1 MTKKNVV
8 GGLALVSLGA
18 AAAVATSHVQL
29 HWGPTAQAAPVV
41 AAEVKP
47 ALPPPSKEQISDARM
62 LSRTFAQVAS
72 QLSPSVV
79 RISITKGGGKAHD
92 ARQRAATRSRA
103 RRSSASSATKAMAAT
118 RAADRSR
125 RASARAWS
133 STRRATS

>member
-1 MTKKNVV
+1 MKKRNVV

-18 AAAVATSHVQL
+18 AAAVATSHVQI
-29 HWGPTAQAAPVV
+29 HWGPTAHAAPVV

-79 RISITKGGGKAHD
+79 RISVTKGGTPAHNIIHRGNPFEGTPFERFFGD
-92 ARQRAATRSRA
+92 QG
-103 RRSSASSATKAMAAT
+103 
-118 RAADRSR
+118 DD
-125 RASARAWS
+125 
-133 STRRATS
+133 